1 MSFDLFLTLY
11 YLCLC
16 ARPGGRAG
24 GPAGASC
31 CGTDL
36 WRGAESV
43 SGGAEGV
50 TECQGAGEKKKPVQ
64 NYQET
69 SVTAMKREK
78 RKREKNHTEKAF

>member
-1 MSFDLFLTLY
+1 MSFDLFLTLC

-16 ARPGGRAG
+16 VRPGGRAG

-50 TECQGAGEKKKPVQ
+50 TECQGAGEKKTQK
-64 NYQET
+64 T
-69 SVTAMKREK
+69 SVTAMKHQCQPEK
-78 RKREKNHTEKAF
+78 KEKKITQKNVVLK